1 MSNLTFQLKSG
12 IITLQLMAH
21 YSSQMLYQED
31 ELKNSL
37 YGISV
42 KPLVFASYAQFGVDA
57 GDEGYWA
64 TRNGIRTTFHYPWR
78 PNLVG
83 SLYETNQF
91 LMTNYELGQNLY
103 VAKVM
108 YSVASLE

>member
-1 MSNLTFQLKSG
+1 
-12 IITLQLMAH
+12 MAH
-21 YSSQMLYQED
+21 YSSQLLYQED

-37 YGISV
+37 HGISV

-78 PNLVG
+78 PILVVI
-83 SLYETNQF
+83 LYGTNQF
-91 LMTNYELGQNLY
+91 LMKNYELGYEPVLGESY
-103 VAKVM
+103 VQC
-108 YSVASLE
+108 SQP